1 LEEGEKGTY
10 KPGPLVRFLATRME
24 QSEKTLLDSI
34 SKLME
39 KLQSMQNKVDKFS
52 GELGAVWTK
61 VDLVMMSISLVQQR
75 ASTSCEVHQGGF
87 EFFSSIGGCR
97 GHGCSPIIEGIQLF
111 EWHTSTCTAATP
123 TTTSFFVVAV
133 PIGEFDQFPNH
144 GCISF
149 CP

>member
-61 VDLVMMSISLVQQR
+61 VDLAMMSISLVQQR

-87 EFFSSIGGCR
+87 EFFSSIDRCR
-97 GHGCSPIIEGIQLF
+97 GHGCSPIREGIQLF
-111 EWHTSTCTAATP
+111 ELHTSTATTP
-123 TTTSFFVVAV
+123 TATFFFAVVV